1 MALVSLRTMA
11 FEFMDNSLIMMTV
24 DNLIANQNQ
33 TRIETVSIGS
43 NFTLADNYL
52 IFEHLNPNLIDNFVI
67 ELSK

>member
-1 MALVSLRTMA
+1 MA

-24 DNLIANQNQ
+24 DILIANQNL

-43 NFTLADNYL
+43 NFTLADNCL